1 MKKSRI
7 LQLIG
12 YGLILCSLLA
22 VLTGQI
28 YGCIA
33 QRDNQQVVSQI
44 EQILPPR
51 IPGVTD
57 RYSVMDMPVL
67 QVKGQDYVALLEV
80 PAYGIRLPVKNTWK
94 AGDLVGGPRRFFGTV
109 YDGSLVIGGSDRSS
123 QFDFLSYIQL
133 GEAVM
138 VTDMTGA
145 QFTYSVSEI
154 RRAHSVPAKMLMD
167 GTEGLTMFVKESF
180 SLEYI
185 IVRCVPD
192 AAAYTYRTE

>member
-12 YGLILCSLLA
+12 YGLILCSVVA
-22 VLTGQI
+22 VFTGQI
-28 YGCIA
+28 YGRIA
-33 QRDNQQVVSQI
+33 QGDNQQVVSQI

-80 PAYGIRLPVKNTWK
+80 PAYSIRLPVKNTWK
-94 AGDLVGGPRRFFGTV
+94 ASDLAGGPRRFFGTV
-109 YDGSLVIGGSDRSS
+109 YDGSLVIGGSDHSG
-123 QFDFLSYIQL
+123 QFDFLNRIQL
-133 GEAVM
+133 GDAVM

-154 RRAHSVPAKMLMD
+154 RRANSVPAQVLME
-167 GTEGLTMFVKESF
+167 GTEGLTLFVKESF
-180 SLEYI
+180 FLEYI

-192 AAAYTYRTE
+192 AAAYTYGAE

>member
-12 YGLILCSLLA
+12 YGLILCSLVA

-28 YGCIA
+28 YGRIA
-33 QRDNQQVVSQI
+33 QGNNQQVVSQM

-80 PAYGIRLPVKNTWK
+80 PAYGIRLPVKNNWK
-94 AGDLVGGPRRFFGTV
+94 AGDLAGGPRRFFGTV
-109 YDGSLVIGGSDRSS
+109 YDGSLVIGGSDRSG
-123 QFDFLSYIQL
+123 QFDFLGSIEL
-133 GEAVM
+133 GDAVM

-145 QFTYSVSEI
+145 QFAYSVSEI
-154 RRAHSVPAKMLMD
+154 RRADSAPTQMLMD
-167 GTEGLTMFVKESF
+167 GAEGLTMFVRESYA
-180 SLEYI
+180 LDYI
-185 IVRCVPD
+185 IVRCIPD
-192 AAAYTYRTE
+192 AATYTNRTN